1 MSIRKDAIMRGMC
14 PDCFA
19 PLSNPATICC
29 PTCLVRRREQLA
41 ALACH
46 GCGGQSCT
54 DEMEAKMSPYGR
66 TDGGANEETRK
77 KQSGARN
84 GMVTRKG
91 EIYGG

>member
-1 MSIRKDAIMRGMC
+1 MSFHADAVACGVC

-19 PLSNPATICC
+19 PRPGRATNCC
-29 PTCLVRRREQLA
+29 PTCHERRRQQLA
-41 ALACH
+41 NLEKH

-54 DEMEAKMSPYGR
+54 DEMEAKMSQSNR
-66 TDGGANEETRK
+66 TDGGANDETRRM
-77 KQSGARN
+77 QSGARN